1 MIRATFLLSIVVM
14 LIAAARSFLPQE
26 PSLVGSGAALA
37 FGFVLLAAL
46 QTGTIVSG
54 MKLPRLTGYLLCG
67 FIAGPSVLNFVTERM
82 VGDLK
87 LVNNVAI
94 GLIALSAGG
103 ELNVRRLRPR
113 LRAILSIGGAAILVA
128 VLLVSIA
135 VFLLAPFLPF
145 IAG

>member
-1 MIRATFLLSIVVM
+1 MIRAAFLLAIVVM
-14 LIAAARSFLPQE
+14 LIAAARSFLPE
-26 PSLVGSGAALA
+26 ETTLVGSGAALA

-54 MKLPRLTGYLLCG
+54 IRLPRLTGYLLCG

-82 VGDLK
+82 VVDLK

-113 LRAILSIGGAAILVA
+113 LRAILSIVGVALIVTVFILSGAN
-128 VLLVSIA
+128 
-135 VFLLAPFLPF
+135 FLLAPMLP
-145 IAG
+145 